1 MTNIWDPSSVV
12 NNTRNLRNSSEL
24 KLVKQLL
31 PFGHEVELV
40 EAETVEAVIQ
50 AVGYLKS
57 QFNGPVFFRGQNKLY
72 SDGKPISSG
81 LRKFRGER
89 TKARD
94 SAYGAI
100 NLAGEWPTYSTK
112 IWHSDTLQSPICM
125 RKDATNLLGWDIPL
139 YAFEPMLQHYGLETR
154 WLDLT
159 DSLPYA
165 FFFSLAKY
173 GPTMSAG
180 QYDVEKMKTRQ
191 PTSNASSLS
200 LVMKNIPVGVEESY
214 SQSADGSQFVFL
226 YALSPGKEVD
236 SAESCLFCKGLKRF
250 ESGYV
255 IDMRAAV
262 PSVYLRPHAQHGLLF
277 KQENSANSAEYCI
290 FRLRV
295 DEVRN
300 WLGKGLLFNVR
311 SIYPPLRRLTNNAK
325 SATVDT
331 GFYQWERN
339 LFSLWFNDNKK
350 FNIPSVRD
358 AQRCFRR
365 LQNYVSQESVMEE
378 LLYPERDEV
387 GWLPKMKN
395 DPYRDLLY

>member
-1 MTNIWDPSSVV
+1 
-12 NNTRNLRNSSEL
+12 
-24 KLVKQLL
+24 
-31 PFGHEVELV
+31 
-40 EAETVEAVIQ
+40 
-50 AVGYLKS
+50 
-57 QFNGPVFFRGQNKLY
+57 
-72 SDGKPISSG
+72 
-81 LRKFRGER
+81 
-89 TKARD
+89 
-94 SAYGAI
+94 
-100 NLAGEWPTYSTK
+100 
-112 IWHSDTLQSPICM
+112 
-125 RKDATNLLGWDIPL
+125 
-139 YAFEPMLQHYGLETR
+139 MLQHYGLETR